1 MESFFYSGETVE
13 KERAVLPK
21 ERILRKVKKSKSFP
35 EGQVSPAQRTGKT
48 WNSYGS
54 FPHPLALPS
63 YSDRDGVIF
72 ASSLELYH
80 EKSRQ
85 KSGNHGIVWVGNAI

>member
-35 EGQVSPAQRTGKT
+35 EGQVSPAQRTGILRGDLEFLWIIST
-48 WNSYGS
+48 PPGPPQLLRQGWSY
-54 FPHPLALPS
+54 FC
-63 YSDRDGVIF
+63 F
-72 ASSLELYH
+72 FT
-80 EKSRQ
+80 
-85 KSGNHGIVWVGNAI
+85 